1 MNIILIAQMLNSS
14 QNCKLNFPKQYNR
27 HVTKKVTCLSPEL
40 LSRGGGGASLVPALS
55 RQRQE
60 DLLLSSRPAWS
71 TEQVPEQPRLH
82 RKKKKKERKKEK
94 RKEGGR
100 KEGSK
105 QASCLENPK

>member
-1 MNIILIAQMLNSS
+1 M
-14 QNCKLNFPKQYNR
+14 
-27 HVTKKVTCLSPEL
+27 
-40 LSRGGGGASLVPALS
+40 SL
-55 RQRQE
+55 RT
-60 DLLLSSRPAWS
+60 AWS

-82 RKKKKKERKKEK
+82 RKKKKERKKEK